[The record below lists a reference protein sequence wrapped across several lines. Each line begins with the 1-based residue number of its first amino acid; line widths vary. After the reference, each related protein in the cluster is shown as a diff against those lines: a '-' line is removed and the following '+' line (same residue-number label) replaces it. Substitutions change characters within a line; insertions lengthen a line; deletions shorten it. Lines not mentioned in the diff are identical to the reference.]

1 MADKFTNP
9 ETLLITKDHVAP
21 LITQFGMVR
30 NELAELFNLPQPSAT
45 SIPAAIT
52 WWQSQNAEHRHTYRE
67 ALAALASPLI
77 IADIGINSGNES
89 LVNTHAV
96 IPSTR
101 WNDPLFLLGDVNGT
115 QFRLECLKAGDLLLN
130 TLLLY
135 LEGGE
140 TILELDM
147 KFEISLSDFV
157 VLTGMTDL
165 MVRLKY
171 RSLLDHKP
179 YNTAMKMADIATSVE
194 EGFAFPDPRWLLA
207 FSIPTLHTT
216 LDKFPRDA
224 ILQSVNNLVRIG
236 LLQNGGGDTYSFTEA
251 GERFA
256 KSVGMRKNSIRIDA
270 YGVGTDG
277 HNGRQSQ
284 IFIRGES
291 LLWYVSIGAI
301 SPDTVVVVALD
312 LAKAE
317 ALLKE
322 VFTPVAVPKPI
333 AAPAQAETPQA
344 PVQQPSAP
352 AVTAATPPAKNLRF
366 CPSCGTS
373 IQQAKKFCPQCG
385 VKIN

>member
-1 MADKFTNP
+1 MADKSTNK
-9 ETLLITKDHVAP
+9 ETLLIAKDHVAP

-30 NELAELFNLPQPSAT
+30 NELAELFDLPQPSAA

-52 WWQSQNAEHRHTYRE
+52 WWQSQNAEHQHTYRE

-96 IPSTR
+96 IPSLR
-101 WNDPLFLLGDVNGT
+101 WNDTLFLLGDVNGT
-115 QFRLECLKAGDLLLN
+115 QFRLERLQQGELLLN

-135 LEGGE
+135 LHGGE
-140 TILELDM
+140 TIYELEM

-165 MVRLKY
+165 MVRLRY

-179 YNTAMKMADIATSVE
+179 YDTAMKMDDIATSVE

-207 FSIPTLHTT
+207 FSIPMLHTS
-216 LDKFPRDA
+216 LDRFPRDA
-224 ILQSVNNLVRIG
+224 IRQSVNNLVQVG
-236 LLQNGGGDTYSFTEA
+236 LLQNTGGDNYSFTEA

-256 KSVGMRKNSIRIDA
+256 KSVGMRKNSVRINA

-277 HNGRQSQ
+277 RNGRQSQ
-284 IFIRGES
+284 IFILGES
-291 LLWYVSIGAI
+291 FLWYVGIGVKDKD
-301 SPDTVVVVALD
+301 SVVVIALD

-317 ALLKE
+317 DLLKE
-322 VFTPVAVPKPI
+322 VFTPLSVPKPVPS
-333 AAPAQAETPQA
+333 PAQTEA
-344 PVQQPSAP
+344 PPAAVQQPP
-352 AVTAATPPAKNLRF
+352 TKKLRL
-366 CPSCGTS
+366 
-373 IQQAKKFCPQCG
+373 FCPQCG
-385 VKIN
+385 TTIQQGKQFYPQCGAKIN